1 MEHGLVVAKHQHM
14 LVLAVTEV
22 VVNALLF
29 TQPLDEMQVGFR
41 VLHAERPRR
50 VDHRPQLKGVAVG
63 QDAVVF
69 EDCRDDLRNTALLE
83 NPLVAS
89 MGKVGE
95 TRRQCQV
102 IAGEPPPGVVAANRV
117 NLPVQAF
124 IRIAKNQVGRLVEQ

>member
-1 MEHGLVVAKHQHM
+1 
-14 LVLAVTEV
+14 VTKV

-41 VLHAERPRR
+41 VLHAERTRR
-50 VDHRPQLKGVAVG
+50 VDHRPQLKGITVG

-95 TRRQCQV
+95 MRRQRQV
-102 IAGEPPPGVVAANRV
+102 ITGEPPPGIIAANRV

-124 IRIAKNQVGRLVEQ
+124 VGVAKRQVGGLVEQ